1 MKKFTLIE
9 LLVVISIIGILMTL
23 LIPSLSK
30 ARAVARQA
38 VCLSN
43 QHQVYLASFSYM
55 LDSDGWAP
63 TDNVGSPQTT
73 WHGRLKP
80 AYIPEKL
87 LCPDGME
94 VGAVSSTISMNVF
107 ITGRDQ
113 NVDNPTSQKSTRQAT
128 SSETCMLMDSYKN
141 WRTTS
146 PFYMKDSH
154 LFVGPLEENIARH
167 NLKANVT
174 FLDGHGVAKS
184 VSYLLSKRPNQDT
197 FWDPEQ

>member
-9 LLVVISIIGILMTL
+9 LLVVIAIIGILMTL

-30 ARAVARQA
+30 ARAAARQA

-43 QHQVYLASFSYM
+43 QHQVSVATFSYI
-55 LDSDGWAP
+55 LDSNGWAP

-80 AYIPEKL
+80 AYMPEKL

-113 NVDNPTSQKSTRQAT
+113 KSTIQAT
-128 SSETCMLMDSYKN
+128 SSETCMLMDSYQN
-141 WRTTS
+141 WRTAAS
-146 PFYMKDSH
+146 FYMKESH
-154 LFVGPLEENIARH
+154 LFEGPLNENIARH

-174 FLDGHGVAKS
+174 FLDGHSVAKS
-184 VSYLLSKRPNQDT
+184 VSFLLSKNDKTET